1 MQTSDAGLYQGLCGY
16 FSICW
21 RQHFGVL
28 PIAIGKLQN
37 MDIYTMTD
45 NKNLLLRNKATI
57 VYSISLAFLLFL
69 LKWLELRFIIFD
81 HSFEIYIGFIAVI
94 FTALGIWLALKL
106 SRRDAFGTKPK
117 IETVVVE
124 KEVYVNR
131 NENFVLDTS
140 LVSQLELSKR
150 ELEILSLL
158 AQGHSNQEIAAKLFV
173 SLSTVKTHIQ
183 NLFEKLD
190 VKRRTQALL
199 KNQDEFNKHV
209 MTAPDRQREFKGTD
223 GTVGYI
229 YAWSENRNAGVGEKE
244 IKNIIEGKSIETE
257 IRFVK
262 PMAATASIIME
273 TESLSDDQTKVY

>member
-1 MQTSDAGLYQGLCGY
+1 MA
-16 FSICW
+16 
-21 RQHFGVL
+21 
-28 PIAIGKLQN
+28 N
-37 MDIYTMTD
+37 
-45 NKNLLLRNKATI
+45 NKNFLLRHKATI

-81 HSFEIYIGFIAVI
+81 HSFEIYIGFIAII

-106 SRRDAFGTKPK
+106 SKPK

-124 KEVYVNR
+124 KEVYVTR
-131 NENFVLDTS
+131 NENFVLDTA

-190 VKRRTQALL
+190 VKRRIQA
-199 KNQDEFNKHV
+199 V
-209 MTAPDRQREFKGTD
+209 
-223 GTVGYI
+223 
-229 YAWSENRNAGVGEKE
+229 EKAKRLNL
-244 IKNIIEGKSIETE
+244 I
-257 IRFVK
+257 
-262 PMAATASIIME
+262 P
-273 TESLSDDQTKVY
+273 